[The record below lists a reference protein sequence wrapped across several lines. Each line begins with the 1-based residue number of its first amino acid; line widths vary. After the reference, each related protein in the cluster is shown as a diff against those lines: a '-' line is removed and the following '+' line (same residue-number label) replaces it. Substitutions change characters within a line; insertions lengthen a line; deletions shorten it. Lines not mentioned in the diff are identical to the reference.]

1 MKFMSITNYLKKY
14 GLYFI
19 SLIFFSCTLFFVSCS
34 QQEQGSDPVLHRLVM
49 FKYKAEVSQA
59 ELEEVKQTFYG
70 LKEKLPGMLEV
81 VWARDLNY
89 DLNNQFTYALML
101 SFSSE
106 HAMKEYEEHPD
117 HQALLQRGPEM
128 IDTFFAM
135 TYWTREEGMGSH
147 NQ

>member
-14 GLYFI
+14 ILYFF
-19 SLIFFSCTLFFVSCS
+19 SFIFFFCTLFFVSCS

-49 FKYKAEVSQA
+49 FKYKASVSPS

-70 LKEKLPGMLEV
+70 LKEKVPGMLEV
-81 VWARDLNY
+81 VWAKDLNY
-89 DLNNQFTYALML
+89 DLNNQFTYAIML

-117 HQALLQRGPEM
+117 HQALLKSGPEM

-135 TYWTREEGMGSH
+135 TYWTGQDEEGSH